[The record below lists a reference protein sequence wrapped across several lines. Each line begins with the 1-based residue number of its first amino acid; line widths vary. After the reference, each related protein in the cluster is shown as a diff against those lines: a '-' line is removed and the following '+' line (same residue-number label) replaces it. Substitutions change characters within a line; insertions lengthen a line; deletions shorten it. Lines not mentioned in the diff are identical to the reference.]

1 MGRKDMEIMEN
12 RFGPLWSGRDS
23 ISIGDRI
30 FTLREIKRAFD
41 LDTGDAIEIDMKE
54 LPDGR
59 FAFRFYDGDDRRIVV
74 FVFDRDLEIVEE
86 HRAHLAEW
94 LEDEYHESGMTA
106 FDPEEMIKMLRKKVL
121 PESGGPS
128 G

>member
-1 MGRKDMEIMEN
+1 MGIWDKELIDE
-12 RFGPLWSGRDS
+12 RFGPLWSGAES

-30 FTLREIKRAFD
+30 FTLNEIKRAFD
-41 LDTGDAIEIDMKE
+41 LDTGDVIGIDLRE
-54 LPDGR
+54 LPDGN

-74 FVFDRDLEIVEE
+74 FVFDRTLDILEE

-94 LEDEYHESGMTA
+94 LGNEYHESGMAA
-106 FDPEEMIKMLRKKVL
+106 FDPEEMILMLRKKIL
-121 PESGGPS
+121 PGDGGPS